1 MNHNMTVTENLVA
14 TSSVHHLEDV
24 LEYLD
29 TLHTAASENESQS
42 FTSMDDAEMLEY
54 LREIV
59 FTAREAIREI
69 ERERAERRK
78 ARPRAP
84 MLRLVEKVD
93 RAG

>member
-1 MNHNMTVTENLVA
+1 MNPNMTVTEHLVNA
-14 TSSVHHLEDV
+14 SSINHLEDV

-42 FTSMDDAEMLEY
+42 FTALDDAEVLGY

-78 ARPRAP
+78 ARPRQL
-84 MLRLVEKVD
+84 MLRIVEKID